1 MNPHVRPWTSLL
13 SLLAALV
20 LLPGCLPSAGLF
32 DSGPEPL
39 KEYVLEGE
47 RGPGKV
53 LLVRVRGVI
62 TSDPD
67 EGLLRRRPGLLHEVA
82 ARLKKAEADPEVK
95 ALVLAIDSPGG
106 TVADSDALKREI
118 DRFRE
123 RKNEP
128 QPIGPPAVVAHLGR
142 VGASGG
148 YYAALAA
155 DEIMVHPSGLCGS
168 VGTIFL
174 RPKVAGLM
182 DKLGLEVETYASGRL
197 KDMGSPFRQTNP
209 EEAGLFREMVAE
221 LNGRFLEAV
230 RERRKLSDQQME
242 IVVTARIFAA
252 GQAVAVGLAD
262 GTGFLD
268 EALASAKRRAG
279 LPEDAKVVTY
289 RRAKYPDDTVYNAV
303 SAEGPAEITVNA
315 RQVEGPGRAVTELA
329 SALGEIVPLKAG
341 AWWLWAPEIAR

>member
-1 MNPHVRPWTSLL
+1 MNPYVRLRASCL
-13 SLLAALV
+13 SLLTALV
-20 LLPGCLPSAGLF
+20 FLPGCLPSVGLF

-39 KEYVLEGE
+39 KEYVLEGKQ
-47 RGPGKV
+47 GPGKV
-53 LLVRVRGVI
+53 LLVRMRGVI

-82 ARLKKAEADPEVK
+82 ARLKKAEDDPEVK

-118 DRFRE
+118 DRFRD
-123 RKNEP
+123 RKTEP
-128 QPIGPPAVVAHLGR
+128 RPAVVAHLGR

-209 EEAGLFREMVAE
+209 EEADLFREMVAE
-221 LNGRFLEAV
+221 LNGRFLDAV
-230 RERRKLSDQQME
+230 RERRKLTAEQME
-242 IVVTARIFAA
+242 TVATARVFAA

-303 SAEGPAEITVNA
+303 SAEGPADISDISIRTQDAQGVA
-315 RQVEGPGRAVTELA
+315 AAGVIA
-329 SALGEIVPLKAG
+329 ALGEVVPLKAG
-341 AWWLWAPEIAR
+341 AWWLWAPEISR